1 MDRRNFLL
9 AGAAGA
15 AAFAA
20 RPDIRALAQ
29 SAAGTLTYGCSTPV
43 LTLDPGFGAFTA
55 YPGGYEAS
63 LVLYDRLIDFDA
75 DMRFVPGLAVSWQFA
90 PDMRSITLRLRQG
103 VRFHDGTPF
112 DTAAV
117 RFNIE
122 RMMDRQRNPT
132 NRPLW
137 DPIAGV
143 ETPDAET
150 VVIRA
155 RAPYAQL
162 PNTLAHGSG
171 AMVSPAA
178 VERHGERGIAQNP
191 VGTGPY
197 AMESFTP
204 GQVLNMRA
212 VENHWSGRPGA
223 QRLVFRYIAEAATR
237 ISALRTGAVEVID
250 GVPAQLAEPLTRDA
264 NLQVIRRFGLRPI
277 GLAINLTRPQ
287 LQDVRVRRAMNLA
300 VPVET
305 IASRAFFG
313 FARASNSPLAF
324 DTPGHVAAG
333 APRFDQAQARALLA
347 EAGYRPGPGGVLERE
362 GRPLRVAISVPDGLF
377 PADVQVAEI
386 VVASFRQVGI
396 DATINRVERAAYFD
410 MLRQDRANM
419 AWDLAMFGFNPSNA
433 SGLYHLE
440 SLFRSNTDDA
450 ARPDV
455 WNIGR
460 YRNPAVDAALARAN
474 TDPSPEGQNAALAEA
489 QRLIWEDAPYVWLQV
504 NENISAARRNV
515 QGVSVWP
522 IVFTALRSAR
532 I

>member
-1 MDRRNFLL
+1 MDRRDFFL
-9 AGAAGA
+9 AGAGA
-15 AAFAA
+15 AAGLAA

-29 SAAGTLTYGCSTPV
+29 QATGTLTFGGSTPV

-63 LVLYDRLIDFDA
+63 LVLYDRLIDFDN
-75 DMRFVPGLAVSWQFA
+75 DMKFIPGLATSWQLA
-90 PDMRSITLRLRQG
+90 PDMQSITLRLRQG
-103 VRFHDGTPF
+103 VQFHDDTPF
-112 DTAAV
+112 NAAAV

-137 DPIAGV
+137 DPVSAV
-143 ETPDAET
+143 ESPDAET
-150 VVIRA
+150 VIIRT

-178 VERHGERGIAQNP
+178 VARHGERGIAQNP
-191 VGTGPY
+191 IGTGPY
-197 AMESFTP
+197 AMENFTP
-204 GQVLNMRA
+204 GQILNLRA

-223 QRLVFRYIAEAATR
+223 QRMVFRYIAEAATR
-237 ISALRTGAVEVID
+237 ISALRTGAVDVID
-250 GVPAQLAEPLTRDA
+250 GVPAPLAEPLTRDA
-264 NLQVIRRFGLRPI
+264 NIQVIRRFGLRPI
-277 GLAINLTRPQ
+277 GLAINLTRPA

-305 IASRAFFG
+305 IAARAFFG
-313 FARASNSPLAF
+313 FARASDSPLAF

-333 APRFDQAQARALLA
+333 TPSFDQARARALLA
-347 EAGYRPGPGGVLERE
+347 EAGYRPGQGGTLERE

-377 PADVQVAEI
+377 PSDVQVAEI

-440 SLFRSNTDDA
+440 SLFRSNGDDA
-450 ARPDV
+450 GRPDV

-460 YRNPAVDAALARAN
+460 YRNPQVDAALARAN
-474 TDPSPEGQNAALAEA
+474 TDPSPERQNAALAEA

-504 NENISAARRNV
+504 NENISAVRRGV
-515 QGVSVWP
+515 QGVAVWP
-522 IVFTALRSAR
+522 IVFTALRNAR
-532 I
+532 V